1 MRNVPHMAAASL
13 IVAKHHNTHCLAPNE
28 EPAAYVDIPHFRVR
42 NSGRAGIMEEFQG
55 REGRL
60 ADRCSDRKTSLG

>member
-28 EPAAYVDIPHFRVR
+28 ERPSLPEMR
-42 NSGRAGIMEEFQG
+42 NE
-55 REGRL
+55 
-60 ADRCSDRKTSLG
+60 